1 MDASFFLCSVSGA
14 CMALG
19 SGISISTCGSSSV
32 WSISGSR
39 SSSIGRI
46 VLAVE
51 DVFMWVSSRV
61 EVVEYGK
68 SCDLINV
75 CGLVF
80 NSETVVCGSYFGSV
94 LLRRN
99 ANRVIVRCGLM

>member
-1 MDASFFLCSVSGA
+1 
-14 CMALG
+14 
-19 SGISISTCGSSSV
+19 
-32 WSISGSR
+32 
-39 SSSIGRI
+39 
-46 VLAVE
+46 
-51 DVFMWVSSRV
+51 MWVSSQV

-99 ANRVIVRCGLM
+99 ANCVRLCCELVLMRDVTVYEFE